1 MSTPDDY
8 IHAVAEVAAARMT
21 QTGLP
26 GRLLRERTHL
36 DPFMKD
42 ESAQRSGARPVSK
55 KLLAP
60 EFPRLGPVDVVI
72 AEPRMLI
79 ELKWSYERPGK
90 TFESV
95 WDAIKLVLL
104 GARHGYDAL
113 YVATGAS
120 RDDWTASESS
130 DLFSSGDVDMLDIWA
145 RALTPPRG
153 PNYGA
158 TIGEDLL
165 IGGDGNQPL
174 RAHSRLGIRRIA
186 ELPVADDFELR
197 IIRVAAAGPI
207 VDWPQLTAPGPLRTK
222 PLCAPGT
229 VTDVQLP
236 ARVTQAWIER
246 TAPCLTAPACAPF
259 LEALRAR
266 DWSDAELE
274 VRVLPHM
281 PTFD

>member
-1 MSTPDDY
+1 MPRLTY
-8 IHAVAEVAAARMT
+8 AARSGAGST
-21 QTGLP
+21 ATLASSAGLP

-42 ESAQRSGARPVSK
+42 ECERRSGARPVSK
-55 KLLAP
+55 NLLAP

-72 AEPRMLI
+72 AKPRMLV

-113 YVATGAS
+113 YVVTGAS
-120 RDDWTASESS
+120 RDDWTASESA
-130 DLFSSGDVDMLDIWA
+130 DLFSPGEVDMLEIWA
-145 RALTPPRG
+145 RALTPARG
-153 PNYGA
+153 PNYGT

-165 IGGDGNQPL
+165 IGGKGNQPQ
-174 RAHSRLGIRRIA
+174 RGHSRLAIRRIA

-197 IIRVAAAGPI
+197 VIRVATAGPI

-222 PLCAPGT
+222 PQCAPGT

-236 ARVTQAWIER
+236 PRVTQAWIER
-246 TAPCLTAPACAPF
+246 TAPGLAAPACAPF